1 MIMNIKE
8 HLLFYI
14 FAIGIAISSSG
25 CLAQKT
31 DNTEKSGNSSIE
43 SQNIDNNIWKE
54 VKGRQVS
61 FVRMHPRAA
70 QKNSYLTWQLFKHA
84 TDGSE
89 QWRVD
94 GKALSPEG
102 VADLTA
108 LLDEVAK
115 VEAPSNGIYGCRET
129 ELMPQYRLS
138 FERDGHAYRVVSVSN
153 CANGAPFNVIV
164 DGAYRIDLAGAIGA
178 KLEKALKTAGLAL
191 EVGGTPGMI
200 TLDAPTTLAGYEAQ
214 AQASPI
220 ESFDKVA
227 RSDAEFSS
235 FYDKITE
242 LFDAPPE
249 KQLACNQAK
258 SADCSIL
265 DARYVFKSAKMRYP
279 IRMNMEAGEIDLEF
293 PLPSADDIASLR
305 TFIEAPLFEQYAA
318 TGDGVVSVLYQNVPQ
333 CSFVRDLAPFMDR
346 QGDVSCA
353 QWILGGKPRPSA
365 IYYVGLST
373 LWIAPAN
380 SESFLSVVCKWK
392 HLPKQAKSIACAQ
405 PVLPESLNVF
415 WRGDGSVYGFET
427 RDGKTKLLK

>member
-1 MIMNIKE
+1 
-8 HLLFYI
+8 
-14 FAIGIAISSSG
+14 
-25 CLAQKT
+25 
-31 DNTEKSGNSSIE
+31 
-43 SQNIDNNIWKE
+43 
-54 VKGRQVS
+54 
-61 FVRMHPRAA
+61 
-70 QKNSYLTWQLFKHA
+70 
-84 TDGSE
+84 
-89 QWRVD
+89 
-94 GKALSPEG
+94 
-102 VADLTA
+102 
-108 LLDEVAK
+108 
-115 VEAPSNGIYGCRET
+115 
-129 ELMPQYRLS
+129 MPQYRLS